1 MPSPRSGHAKPALEY
16 RDRKTTYAEL
26 RAGVEAV
33 ASGLMDLGVGP
44 GTSVALYLPNTP
56 YHPLSFFA
64 ALKAGGRLVHLS
76 PLDAEREL
84 AYKLKDSGARI
95 LVTTNIG
102 FMLLLAQKLQRD
114 GLVDHL
120 IVGDD
125 TAFGP
130 SAIPTTPIADAPG
143 LVRFDKLRADG
154 AKKLPRQWPK
164 VDVEDVALL
173 QYTGGTTGKP
183 KGAMLSHANL
193 SAACSIYKVWGDP
206 QRISEPG
213 EDKIICVLPLFHI
226 FALTVGAAARSAA
239 RATSCCCACA
249 STWRRRST
257 TSRSRRRRCLPAC
270 RPCGSRSPTRPTSTS
285 ATSPRCAMPASG
297 GAALPVEVAERFQKL
312 TGQRLGGGW
321 GMTET
326 SPAGTGP
333 AARVDAARP
342 APSACRCR
350 ASLMDIVAL
359 DDPRRRLEPGE
370 KGEIRIKG
378 PNVTK
383 GYWNAPEET
392 AAAFVD
398 GYLLTGDI
406 GYMDEDGYFYLVD
419 RKKDMIISGGFN
431 VYPRTIEEA
440 IYEHPA
446 VAEVIVIGV
455 PDAYRGEAAKAFV
468 QLKAGAEAFTL
479 DELRAFLADKL
490 GRHELPAHLEFRDA
504 LPKTAVGKLSKK
516 ELIEEERQ
524 KTELP
529 PSRNA
534 VIPVARI
541 QPPRAEQAEDD
552 VGTSPTGQHRRTTP
566 WSTPSSYP
574 PPAPRS
580 AEPCAA
586 PSTSPTAP
594 TWAAT

>member
-1 MPSPRSGHAKPALEY
+1 MAPQRLWEKSYPPGVRWDAPIETATLPALFDRFTERWAAKPALEY
-16 RDRKTTYAEL
+16 RDRKMSYAEL

-33 ASGLMDLGVGP
+33 AAGLMDLGVGP
-44 GTSVALYLPNTP
+44 GTAVALYLPNSP
-56 YHPLSFFA
+56 YHPLSFFGV
-64 ALKAGGRLVHLS
+64 LKAGGRIVHLS

-84 AYKLKDSGARI
+84 AFKLKDSGARI
-95 LVTTNIG
+95 LIATNVG
-102 FMLLLAQKLQRD
+102 FMGLLAQKLKAD

-130 SAIPTTPIADAPG
+130 SAIPTTPIADDAP
-143 LVRFDKLRADG
+143 VIRFDKLRADG
-154 AKKLPRQWPK
+154 ARGLPRAWPM

-173 QYTGGTTGKP
+173 QYTGGTTGEP

-213 EDKIICVLPLFHI
+213 TDRIVCVLPLFHI
-226 FALTVGAAARSAA
+226 FALTTLLLRGLQEGNELLLRMRFDVATTLNDIEVKKATVLAGVPTMWIALANTPDLDKRDLSSLRYVG
-239 RATSCCCACA
+239 
-249 STWRRRST
+249 
-257 TSRSRRRRCLPAC
+257 
-270 RPCGSRSPTRPTSTS
+270 
-285 ATSPRCAMPASG
+285 SG

-326 SPAGTGP
+326 SPAGTAMPREWTGKAGSVGLP
-333 AARVDAARP
+333 LPGID
-342 APSACRCR
+342 
-350 ASLMDIVAL
+350 MDIVAL
-359 DDPRRRLEPGE
+359 DDPRRRLQPGE

-383 GYWNAPEET
+383 GYWNGPRET

-406 GYMDEDGYFYLVD
+406 GYMDEDGYVYLVD
-419 RKKDMIISGGFN
+419 RKKDMIISGGYN

-455 PDAYRGEAAKAFV
+455 ADAYRGEAAKAFV
-468 QLKAGAEAFTL
+468 QLKADAKPFTL
-479 DELRAFLADKL
+479 GELRVFLADKV
-490 GRHELPAHLEFRDA
+490 GRHEMPAHLEFRDA

-516 ELIEEERQ
+516 ELIEEER
-524 KTELP
+524 T
-529 PSRNA
+529 RT
-534 VIPVARI
+534 
-541 QPPRAEQAEDD
+541 RAAAE
-552 VGTSPTGQHRRTTP
+552 
-566 WSTPSSYP
+566 
-574 PPAPRS
+574 
-580 AEPCAA
+580 
-586 PSTSPTAP
+586 
-594 TWAAT
+594 